1 MCEAVVIMSF
11 IEVSEREKKLFMG
24 EYLEDHP
31 NDNGAIHRLE
41 DSWYRNQQIHLE
53 DIFLM
58 ERTYF
63 CILTD
68 NYT

>member
-1 MCEAVVIMSF
+1 
-11 IEVSEREKKLFMG
+11 MG

-31 NDNGAIHRLE
+31 NDNSAIHRLE
-41 DSWYRNQQIHLE
+41 DSWYGNQQIHLE

-63 CILTD
+63 CILTN

>member
-1 MCEAVVIMSF
+1 
-11 IEVSEREKKLFMG
+11 MG

-41 DSWYRNQQIHLE
+41 DSWYGNQQIHLE
-53 DIFLM
+53 NIFLM

-63 CILTD
+63 CILTN
-68 NYT
+68 NYILKIFVLKATNHLKNTF